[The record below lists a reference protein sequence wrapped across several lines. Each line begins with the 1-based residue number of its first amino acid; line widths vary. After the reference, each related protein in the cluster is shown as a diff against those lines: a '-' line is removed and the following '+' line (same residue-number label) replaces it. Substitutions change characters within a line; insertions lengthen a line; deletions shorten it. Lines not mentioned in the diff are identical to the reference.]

1 MIVAFILLL
10 ERRAH
15 FGSLER
21 RFLPNSQ
28 TGIWIGISATACGM
42 ALAIWARS
50 HLGANWSATITIR
63 TSHSLVSTGPYA
75 RLRHPI
81 FKYAALFFSGYESK
95 LHVSKPSPVAS
106 CGVAPRLISSDPE
119 NR

>member
-1 MIVAFILLL
+1 
-10 ERRAH
+10 
-15 FGSLER
+15 
-21 RFLPNSQ
+21 
-28 TGIWIGISATACGM
+28 M

-81 FKYAALFFSGYESK
+81 YSG
-95 LHVSKPSPVAS
+95 LHV
-106 CGVAPRLISSDPE
+106 GVTDPRPLRLNGGALAD
-119 NR
+119 